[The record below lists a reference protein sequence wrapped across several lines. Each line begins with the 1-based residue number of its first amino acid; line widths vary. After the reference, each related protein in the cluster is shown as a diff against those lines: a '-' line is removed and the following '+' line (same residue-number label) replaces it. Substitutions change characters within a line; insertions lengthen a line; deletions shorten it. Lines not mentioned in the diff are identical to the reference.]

1 MAVSFT
7 LFPKPLSWK
16 YIVGG
21 ALVTLSLYWLQRAG
35 KRAAG
40 VPPDAIDGAVHPD
53 GPKSVSDE
61 MTTTGGVG
69 GGTAGSGKAAASAMA
84 IKGDPDRP

>member
-21 ALVTLSLYWLQRAG
+21 ALVTLSLYWLLRAG

-40 VPPDAIDGAVHPD
+40 APSDAIDGAVHPD
-53 GPKSVSDE
+53 GPASVSVE
-61 MTTTGGVG
+61 MAQGGGGGVAAG
-69 GGTAGSGKAAASAMA
+69 GKVATR
-84 IKGDPDRP
+84 DPDRP